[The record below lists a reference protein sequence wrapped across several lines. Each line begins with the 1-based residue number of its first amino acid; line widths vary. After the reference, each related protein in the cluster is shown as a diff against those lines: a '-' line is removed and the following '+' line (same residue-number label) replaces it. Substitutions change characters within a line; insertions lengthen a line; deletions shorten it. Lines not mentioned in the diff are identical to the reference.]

1 MGGGGGL
8 NIIVI
13 RCVNSVKGS
22 LSWGP
27 LHHSNRLPM
36 FGTLIVASYSYD
48 MTLPSH
54 KILGDSLYICVFSS
68 YMYTHG
74 QCQATLVCADT
85 MIIVVEGS
93 DSDSDFLFIKFNKER
108 VLTELKFK
116 NFILQGL

>member
-1 MGGGGGL
+1 
-8 NIIVI
+8 
-13 RCVNSVKGS
+13 
-22 LSWGP
+22 
-27 LHHSNRLPM
+27 M

-54 KILGDSLYICVFSS
+54 KILGDSLCICVFSS